1 MIGPTSGSRKSKC
14 FLPCI
19 CIIFIHFW
27 FPSLCYLCLIDL
39 CVTGSQEVEYFLG
52 YLPVEVITVRNEQ
65 AQNWSLDTLS
75 SSYHL
80 HPFINHLKTSWM
92 WHIDLYSSF
101 PHLQLGPANSWS
113 LLHMCKTVPDSNFA
127 KAALTSMAAPSR
139 EFLDVVKCG
148 EIKMMNSGCAE
159 GVGTC

>member
-1 MIGPTSGSRKSKC
+1 VI
-14 FLPCI
+14 
-19 CIIFIHFW
+19 
-27 FPSLCYLCLIDL
+27 
-39 CVTGSQEVEYFLG
+39 GSQEVEYFLG

-80 HPFINHLKTSWM
+80 HPIVNHLKAPWM

-127 KAALTSMAAPSR
+127 KLR
-139 EFLDVVKCG
+139 
-148 EIKMMNSGCAE
+148 
-159 GVGTC
+159 